1 MVLKHVLPL
10 KVEGDAMNEQE
21 FEREFG
27 VSLDGCAILTNLS
40 HRVLHYERYEN
51 ARSYVARLDKFDPL
65 LIKSLFG
72 SNQNAELILQHQIE
86 HFNSV
91 IHTVKVKKG
100 SIIEFEEK
108 DKKSPLLAMIGVS
121 QSGIKIRPDDD
132 VFSWSD
138 RVYEEKPGIM
148 DDFAITSAHREEWLG
163 RSFEAFRYRVKE
175 SKKVLILNLLQMV
188 AVIAMYIVFSND
200 KANPYHDFITFT
212 LTFAFFLGVVAIG
225 FSISSRFILLK
236 YEEDGEIL

>member
-1 MVLKHVLPL
+1 
-10 KVEGDAMNEQE
+10 MNEEE

-27 VSLDGCAILTNLS
+27 VSLDGCAVLDNLR
-40 HRVLHYERYEN
+40 HRVLHYERYES
-51 ARSYVARLDKFDPL
+51 AKSYVARLDKFDPL

-72 SNQNAELILQHQIE
+72 STQNAEVILQRQIE
-86 HFNSV
+86 HLNSV
-91 IHTVKVKKG
+91 IHAIKVKKG
-100 SIIEFEEK
+100 YIIELEEK

-132 VFSWSD
+132 VFSWYD
-138 RVYEEKPGIM
+138 RVCEEKPGIM
-148 DDFAITSAHREEWLG
+148 DDFAVTSSQREEWLV
-163 RSFEAFRYRVKE
+163 RSFEAFRCRVKE
-175 SKKVLILNLLQMV
+175 SKKVLILKLLQMV

-200 KANPYHDFITFT
+200 KANPYHDFITFL

-225 FSISSRFILLK
+225 FSISSRFIMLK